1 MNARNTNISSY
12 LDEDVD
18 LDTTA
23 LFEAEDENEV
33 SDRSSTIQVG
43 WSAARKVQEKA
54 IKSYATD
61 FKFEEDVQLIK
72 FLSSEPMVFSQ
83 HWVNRPGKKSFVC
96 LGTADCPL
104 CRTGNKAD
112 NKFAFSVVNLTDE
125 EPSAQLMTVG
135 LRLCGQLEKMDR
147 DPKTGPLDRMYW
159 AVSKSGQGTKTS
171 YSIMPVKE
179 RDLPEDWDL
188 DVQETATLLAT
199 LKPLG
204 VDALRMST
212 KAELAEIAH
221 ELPEE

>member
-54 IKSYATD
+54 SKSYATD

-96 LGTADCPL
+96 LGTSDCPL
-104 CRTGNKAD
+104 CRTGNKPD

-188 DVQETATLLAT
+188 DVQETANLLAT

>member
-1 MNARNTNISSY
+1 VNARNTNISSY

>member
-1 MNARNTNISSY
+1 VNARNTNISSY

-54 IKSYATD
+54 SKSYATD

-96 LGTADCPL
+96 LGTSDCPL
-104 CRTGNKAD
+104 CRTGNKPD

-188 DVQETATLLAT
+188 DVQETANLLAT